1 MKVRK
6 RNIILISTLL
16 GFLLFPSITQNDY
29 LQEVSTTVLSSE
41 NVESITL
48 YSTESDVLRIFGK
61 PEKIHK
67 TKNPISSYYKYA
79 GLEIGINNQQVFR
92 YIITDNYTTQH
103 GIKVGDSKEHVIDIY
118 GNNYYKKTESGSF
131 IMGYIDYE
139 NNIILEIALNK
150 DCVIGMLIKKSS
162 SN

>member
-61 PEKIHK
+61 PEKSIK
-67 TKNPISSYYKYA
+67 QRIQSLVIISMPGWK
-79 GLEIGINNQQVFR
+79 
-92 YIITDNYTTQH
+92 
-103 GIKVGDSKEHVIDIY
+103 
-118 GNNYYKKTESGSF
+118 
-131 IMGYIDYE
+131 
-139 NNIILEIALNK
+139 
-150 DCVIGMLIKKSS
+150 
-162 SN
+162 